1 MTKPISTCWKSYLH
15 KQINIISNGNLT
27 DISYKYPVTTV
38 STTQMIFYV
47 EGLYFL
53 QIYHRLPKPK
63 EASLPEFKGVGLF
76 PVSS

>member
-1 MTKPISTCWKSYLH
+1 MTKPVSNCWRSYLH

-27 DISYKYPVTTV
+27 EISYKYPATAT
-38 STTQMIFYV
+38 STIQLKFYV

-63 EASLPEFKGVGLF
+63 EASLPEFEEVGLF